1 MDTSFYKYGS
11 QKIDADDCAAVLE
24 ALQRDELTGGSLV
37 EQFEEELGS
46 YFKNKN
52 VVVCNSGTSALYIA
66 SKALSIG
73 AGDVVIIPSQTF
85 AATANAPHLL
95 GAEVV
100 FCDVDKNTGLITAE
114 LLSEAIEVAKT
125 KFKNCRLKAVFVVH
139 MNGQSAHMPSIAG
152 VAKKWNMLVI
162 EDACHAIGGSV
173 SFDVNS
179 SSKIGACAFSDA
191 ATFSFHPVKNLT
203 TCEGGAIS
211 FADPESCRIG
221 RKLRNHG
228 IIRHDFGECAKPNVP
243 FGSWTHKLEE
253 PSLNFRIPDILCALG
268 ITQLQKLDGWISKR
282 AKLVDYYRKNLN
294 CERLVKHIN
303 QCDWCLPAWHLM
315 PVLINFGDGKRME
328 KKVRLF
334 QLLNE
339 KKIFPQVHYQP
350 LHLQNYWKNR
360 YNSVRLTGSE
370 TYFHR
375 VMSLPLHVGLEETD
389 LCFIVSNFK
398 KCLMEVTQ

>member
-1 MDTSFYKYGS
+1 MAAIKWTPHFTSMVRKS
-11 QKIDADDCAAVLE
+11 ADDCAEVLE
-24 ALQRDELTGGSLV
+24 ALQDELTGGSLV

-114 LLSEAIEVAKT
+114 LLSTIEVATT

-139 MNGQSAHMPSIAG
+139 MNGQSAHVPSIAE

-173 SFDVNS
+173 SFDVVAAA
-179 SSKIGACAFSDA
+179 KLAHALFHA
-191 ATFSFHPVKNLT
+191 ATFSFHPIKNLT

-221 RKLRNHG
+221 RNLRNHG
-228 IIRHDFGECAKPNVP
+228 IIRHDFGECVKQ
-243 FGSWTHKLEE
+243 KMC
-253 PSLNFRIPDILCALG
+253 PSDLGHISLKTKSQLSDTDILCALG
-268 ITQLQKLDGWISKR
+268 ITQLQ
-282 AKLVDYYRKNLN
+282 N
-294 CERLVKHIN
+294 
-303 QCDWCLPAWHLM
+303 
-315 PVLINFGDGKRME
+315 
-328 KKVRLF
+328 
-334 QLLNE
+334 
-339 KKIFPQVHYQP
+339 
-350 LHLQNYWKNR
+350 
-360 YNSVRLTGSE
+360 
-370 TYFHR
+370 
-375 VMSLPLHVGLEETD
+375 
-389 LCFIVSNFK
+389 
-398 KCLMEVTQ
+398 